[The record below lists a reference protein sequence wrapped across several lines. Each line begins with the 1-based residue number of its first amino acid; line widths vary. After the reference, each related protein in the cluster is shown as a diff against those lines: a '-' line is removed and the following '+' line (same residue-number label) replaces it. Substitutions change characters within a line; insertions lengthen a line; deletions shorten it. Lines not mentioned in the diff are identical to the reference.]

1 MGSNLSVALVEWC
14 GDVEDAVVE
23 AAGEWS
29 AEVVELDFLGVDLGS
44 GC

>member
-1 MGSNLSVALVEWC
+1 MGSNLSVALVERC

-23 AAGEWS
+23 AAGEGS
-29 AEVVELDFLGVDLGS
+29 AEVVELDLLCVDLGS